1 MTKYAKTIDRRKQLE
16 DVVRI
21 MNKRDQDKVFLEN
34 HYDKNEIIFLMRNL
48 LGITKCHCKG
58 CSNYVVPRKNRK
70 WCSGS
75 CKTKEYRRKR
85 DERIKAKAVADY
97 LEKEKSNERNN
108 SCNP

>member
-1 MTKYAKTIDRRKQLE
+1 MTKCAKTIDRRKQLE

-21 MNKRDQDKVFLEN
+21 MNKRDQDV
-34 HYDKNEIIFLMRNL
+34 YEIIFLMRNL

-75 CKTKEYRRKR
+75 CKTKAYRRKR
-85 DERIKAKAVADY
+85 DERIKAEAVADY
-97 LEKEKSNERNN
+97 LQAQV
-108 SCNP
+108 